1 MIQRKYNRIR
11 KLHILMLVVFC
22 VLLGMQSVWAEGSKD
37 LYPVG
42 AIGGRGVLHFRH
54 FSDDNAV
61 PSFMPHP
68 KGVHYVYA
76 EEGEQIAIATATDA
90 QRNSNP
96 RIFLFD
102 PSGNEISLSFDG
114 QKGNIPNRIAELAGS
129 KLPNQAPGGNYYEPI
144 YANGGRAYPENAN
157 HIVFP
162 NGTSSHVNGRIFG
175 VKTDRLRPAFGFN
188 TALDTVAILRSSNVE
203 GPDATNQ
210 NNIPPTDAH
219 YECDNNGLV
228 IGCNNIKTNQ
238 TVLFSTE
245 SLIFVKDGFL
255 TNSSADGFV
264 QIGETITY
272 KIKLV
277 NNGRINLYSIVLIDP
292 LLGGTI
298 TAIPQ
303 KSINADNVLDVGE
316 TWTYTLE
323 YTLTQEDLNR
333 GGVYNQAKVRFRETM
348 GGVIINKNSQPTIP
362 LTPTD
367 IGYDPDRFNYTFVP
381 LKAKSLLIT
390 NPMIRQRVKK

>member
-61 PSFMPHP
+61 SSFMPHP
-68 KGVHYVYA
+68 KGVHYAYA

-114 QKGNIPNRIAELAGS
+114 QKGNIPNRIAELAGP

-210 NNIPPTDAH
+210 
-219 YECDNNGLV
+219 
-228 IGCNNIKTNQ
+228 

-245 SLIFVKDGFL
+245 SLSFVKDGFL

-316 TWTYTLE
+316 TWTYTLR

-367 IGYDPDRFNYTFVP
+367 IGYDPDRFNYTFVS
-381 LKAKSLLIT
+381 LKKQSLLIT
-390 NPMIRQRVKK
+390 NPMIRQRIKK

>member
-1 MIQRKYNRIR
+1 MIQIKYNRIR
-11 KLHILMLVVFC
+11 KLHILMMVVFC
-22 VLLGMQSVWAEGSKD
+22 VLLGVQSVWAERSKD

-68 KGVHYVYA
+68 KEVHDVYA

-114 QKGNIPNRIAELAGS
+114 QKGNIPNRIAELAGP
-129 KLPNQAPGGNYYEPI
+129 KLLNQAQGGNYYEPI

-162 NGTSSHVNGRIFG
+162 NGTSSHFNGRIFG

-210 NNIPPTDAH
+210 
-219 YECDNNGLV
+219 
-228 IGCNNIKTNQ
+228 
-238 TVLFSTE
+238 TVVFGTE
-245 SLIFVKDGFL
+245 PLSFVKDGFL

-277 NNGRINLYSIVLIDP
+277 NNGGINLYSIVLIDP

-333 GGVYNQAKVRFRETM
+333 GGVYNQAKVRYRETM

-367 IGYDPDRFNYTFVP
+367 IGYDPNRFNYTFVS
-381 LKAKSLLIT
+381 LKKQSLLIT
-390 NPMIRQRVKK
+390 NPMIRQRIKK